1 MLRRN
6 SAVLS
11 RTFQSAHPLV
21 LALAISLLATA
32 TSYLAPAE
40 YGTSAVGMIFLAGTF
55 LFALPR
61 DAKQPPSHFGL
72 ALGGLFE
79 SAPLDPAR
87 LVRESAKAILIAT
100 CLLALIIPPFAL
112 GFQLWYAPDV
122 SFDWARAFHN
132 PEGGSAL
139 LGLFNL
145 TMTHLLVVA
154 LPEEAFFRG
163 YLQTALDD
171 RWKSRLRILGAP
183 LGWSLIVSSA
193 LFALGHLAT
202 TPYAGRLAVFFPS
215 LLFGFLR
222 TKTGGI
228 GASMVL
234 HAQCNVLSA
243 TLGRGFALHD

>member
-1 MLRRN
+1 M
-6 SAVLS
+6 V
-11 RTFQSAHPLV
+11 
-21 LALAISLLATA
+21 
-32 TSYLAPAE
+32 
-40 YGTSAVGMIFLAGTF
+40 FLAGTF

-61 DAKQPPSHFGL
+61 DAELPPRHFGL

-79 SAPLDPAR
+79 SASLDPIR
-87 LVRESAKAILIAT
+87 LIRESATAVLIAT
-100 CLLALIIPPFAL
+100 LLLALIVPPFAF
-112 GFQLWYAPDV
+112 GFQLWYAPSN
-122 SFDWARAFHN
+122 SFDWTRAFQD

-139 LGLFNL
+139 LALVNL

-171 RWKSRLRILGAP
+171 RWKARLRFLGAP
-183 LGWSLIVSSA
+183 LGWSLIFSSA

-222 TKTGGI
+222 TRTGGI

-243 TLGRGFALHD
+243 TLGRGFGLHD